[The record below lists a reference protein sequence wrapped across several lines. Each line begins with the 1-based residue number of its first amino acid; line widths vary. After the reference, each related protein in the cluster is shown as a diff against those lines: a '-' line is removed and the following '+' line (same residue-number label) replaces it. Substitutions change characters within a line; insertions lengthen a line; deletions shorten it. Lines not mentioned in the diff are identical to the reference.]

1 MERSD
6 LTARVLTSRV
16 AAVAGG
22 ALLALSPLTA
32 QAAQATPPTQNAPS
46 THTFQTRQTPQTS
59 RPAQTAPVI
68 AAKGAALVDGA
79 TGRSLFGKEADTA
92 RPIASTAKIMAASVV
107 LDTKGVD
114 LERRVPVKQEYRDFV
129 TQHGSSTADLQTGDK
144 LTVRQLLYAA
154 LLPSGADAAYALA
167 DTFGTGSTNDERTAS
182 FIAQMNDKAGEL
194 GLSHTKFDSFD
205 GAGTDASTPDELVK
219 LARHAMQNDT
229 FRTVVKT
236 KQYKGEAPAAN
247 GRTRY
252 YTWNNTNQLLGS
264 YDGVTGIKTGT
275 TTPAGDCLVF
285 AATRGDKTLYGT
297 VLNSKDRYADAA
309 KLLDHGFGTTKAK
322 SLKLR
327 ALPANTQRD

>member
-1 MERSD
+1 M
-6 LTARVLTSRV
+6 TARVLTTRA

-32 QAAQATPPTQNAPS
+32 QAAQVTPPTQNAPS
-46 THTFQTRQTPQTS
+46 THTFQTPQTP
-59 RPAQTAPVI
+59 RPTQTAPVI
-68 AAKGAALVDGA
+68 AAKGASLVDGA
-79 TGRSLFGKEADTA
+79 TGTSLFGKEADTV

-114 LERRVPVKQEYRDFV
+114 LERKVPVKQEYRDFV

-182 FIAQMNDKAGEL
+182 FIAQMNRKAGEL

-205 GAGTDASTPDELVK
+205 GAGTDASTPNELVE

-264 YDGVTGIKTGT
+264 YDGVIGIKTGT

-297 VLNSKDRYADAA
+297 VLNSKDRYGDAA

-322 SLKLR
+322 TMKLR
-327 ALPANTQRD
+327 ALPANAQRD

>member
-1 MERSD
+1 M
-6 LTARVLTSRV
+6 TARVLTARA

-22 ALLALSPLTA
+22 ALLALSPLTV

-46 THTFQTRQTPQTS
+46 THTFQTSQTP

-68 AAKGAALVDGA
+68 AAKGASLVDGA
-79 TGRSLFGKEADTA
+79 TGTSLFGKEADTV

-107 LDTKGVD
+107 LDTQGVD
-114 LERRVPVKQEYRDFV
+114 LERKVPVKQEYRDFV

-182 FIAQMNDKAGEL
+182 FIAQMNQKAGEL

-205 GAGTDASTPDELVK
+205 GAGTDASTPNELVR

-264 YDGVTGIKTGT
+264 YDGVIGIKTGT

-322 SLKLR
+322 TLKLR
-327 ALPANTQRD
+327 TLPANAQRD

>member
-1 MERSD
+1 M
-6 LTARVLTSRV
+6 TARVLTSRV

-32 QAAQATPPTQNAPS
+32 QAAQVTPPTQNAPAA
-46 THTFQTRQTPQTS
+46 HTFQTP
-59 RPAQTAPVI
+59 RPTQTAPVI
-68 AAKGAALVDGA
+68 AAKGASLVDGA
-79 TGRSLFGKEADTA
+79 SGRSLFGKEADTV

-182 FIAQMNDKAGEL
+182 FIAQMNQKAGEL
-194 GLSHTKFDSFD
+194 GLDHTKFTSFD
-205 GAGTDASTPDELVK
+205 GAGTDASTPRELVE
-219 LARHAMQNDT
+219 LARHAMRNET

-264 YDGVTGIKTGT
+264 YDGVIGIKTGT

-309 KLLDHGFGTTKAK
+309 KLLDHGFGTPK
-322 SLKLR
+322 SKTMKLR

>member
-1 MERSD
+1 M
-6 LTARVLTSRV
+6 TARVLTTRA

-32 QAAQATPPTQNAPS
+32 QAAQVTPPTQNAPS
-46 THTFQTRQTPQTS
+46 THTFQTP
-59 RPAQTAPVI
+59 RPTQTAPVI
-68 AAKGAALVDGA
+68 AAKGASLVDGA
-79 TGRSLFGKEADTA
+79 TGTSLFGKEADTV

-114 LERRVPVKQEYRDFV
+114 LDRKVPVKQEYRDFV

-182 FIAQMNDKAGEL
+182 FIAQMNRKAGEL

-205 GAGTDASTPDELVK
+205 GAGTDASTPNELVE

-264 YDGVTGIKTGT
+264 YDGVIGIKTGT

-297 VLNSKDRYADAA
+297 VLNSKDRYGDAA

-322 SLKLR
+322 TMKLR
-327 ALPANTQRD
+327 ALPANAQRD

>member
-1 MERSD
+1 M
-6 LTARVLTSRV
+6 TARVLTTRV

-32 QAAQATPPTQNAPS
+32 QAAQVTPPTQNAPS
-46 THTFQTRQTPQTS
+46 THALQTPQTP
-59 RPAQTAPVI
+59 RPTQTAPVI
-68 AAKGAALVDGA
+68 AAKGATLVDGA
-79 TGRSLFGKEADTA
+79 TGTSLFAKEADTA

-182 FIAQMNDKAGEL
+182 FIAQMNHKAGEL
-194 GLSHTKFDSFD
+194 GLAHTKFDSFD
-205 GAGTDASTPDELVK
+205 GAGADASTPDELVK

-264 YDGVTGIKTGT
+264 YDGVIGIKTGT

-322 SLKLR
+322 TLKLR
-327 ALPANTQRD
+327 ALPADTQRD